1 MFKPYIFLGAVV
13 MSEGRKKK
21 KVAPVKAEKPVDV
34 ILKELVGIAKE
45 NFLEKWRRWIEELI
59 LTYNLE
65 DPKEIGYDPDTIE
78 DFLKRWCSG
87 LVESECLDRI
97 RTLIIEHGGRRL
109 ASEIA
114 NAMYDY
120 YEYMKKDPRSL
131 CMELSLDTETCDE
144 ILRIRENPCLDRDR
158 AYKILK
164 AFMVRW
170 GVPEEVA
177 DEEARRISTEI
188 IPEVKCL
195 PWDQVVRTAQSMLR
209 EERISRYRTLEE
221 FFKRAPKPKPKPT
234 PKPKPPEIEALEKIY
249 KRVKEI
255 KKDIEK
261 LYSESDVDGLKEV
274 IEEIND
280 LLKEINKISNKCV
293 LARETV
299 CYARASQI
307 ATELVS
313 IKRKAESYIKALQP
327 RIEIK
332 GHLLRIPRT
341 KFSRY
346 RFYTYQIPTFDY
358 ETIARAVILNY
369 EARGKK
375 VVIAREIKAEDL
387 IGLKLYFSYRYSPRV
402 CFAETDTYVRFLGC
416 DVPVIAALETDDT
429 VLLKYFPSITSLEVF
444 MRGAGRKK

>member
-1 MFKPYIFLGAVV
+1 
-13 MSEGRKKK
+13 MSQERRRKKR
-21 KVAPVKAEKPVDV
+21 VAPVKGEKPVDV

-78 DFLKRWCSG
+78 AFLKRWCSG

-195 PWDQVVRTAQSMLR
+195 PWDQVVRAAQSMLR
-209 EERISRYRTLEE
+209 EERITRYRTLDE
-221 FFKRAPKPKPKPT
+221 FLKRAPKPKPKPT
-234 PKPKPPEIEALEKIY
+234 PKPPEVETLEKI
-249 KRVKEI
+249 RRRAEEI
-255 KKDIEK
+255 KKDVEK
-261 LYSESDVDGLKEV
+261 LYSESNADGLKEV
-274 IEEIND
+274 IEEIDD
-280 LLKEINKISNKCV
+280 LLKQVNDISNKCV
-293 LARETV
+293 LRRMTE
-299 CYARASQI
+299 CYTL
-307 ATELVS
+307 ATQVSMELVS
-313 IKRKAESYIKALQP
+313 IKRRAEAYIKALTP
-327 RIEIK
+327 KVEIK
-332 GHLLRIPRT
+332 GRLLRVTRFE
-341 KFSRY
+341 FSKY
-346 RFYTYQIPTFDY
+346 RIYPHQAPLFDY
-358 ETIARAVILNY
+358 KTIEEAIILSH
-369 EARGKK
+369 EARGKRVVK
-375 VVIAREIKAEDL
+375 VEEIKDRDL
-387 IGLKLYFSYRYSPRV
+387 AGLKIYFSYRYAPKV
-402 CFAETDTYVRFLGC
+402 CFFETNDYMKFLGC
-416 DVPVIAALETDDT
+416 DIPVIAVFETDDK